1 MAMPMGPQPTPRAAR
16 IKSVAEKDGVKLLEM
31 NFGPQHP
38 STHGVL
44 RLKVKLDGEIVQD
57 VEPVLGYL
65 HRSKEKI
72 AELHQYLKFIEITDR
87 MDYNAPGLNEWGFCL
102 AVEKLMDLEVPERA
116 EYLRVIHGE
125 LHRIA
130 SHWLF
135 LGTMGLDVGA
145 VTPFFW
151 AWREREQALNL
162 NEALTGVRMHSNYV
176 RFGGVKFDAPHGW
189 FEKLKAYLDQV
200 PDRIDEFEDLLVQND
215 IIRARMIDVGVLSK
229 QDAISLGATGP
240 MLRASGVGFDLRRYD
255 PYSVYDR
262 FDFDVAVADT
272 GDVYARF
279 LVRMMEIRESV
290 KIIEQAL
297 GEIPEGDVVDS
308 SVDGAKQFR
317 IKPDEGEA
325 YGKIES
331 AKGELAYYIVSD
343 GSMKPYR
350 VKIRGPSYSNLQCL
364 RTMAVGQKIPDLIAS
379 LGSID
384 IVLGDVDR

>member
-1 MAMPMGPQPTPRAAR
+1 MAMPMGPQATPRAAR
-16 IKSVAEKDGVKLLEM
+16 IKSVAEQDGVKLLEM

-102 AVEKLMDLEVPERA
+102 AVEELMDLEVPERA

-135 LGTMGLDVGA
+135 LGTMGLDIGA

-151 AWREREQALNL
+151 GWREREQALNL

-176 RFGGVKFDAPHGW
+176 RFGGVKFDAPRGW
-189 FEKLKAYLDQV
+189 FETLGAYLDQL
-200 PDRIDEFEDLLVQND
+200 PDRLEEFENLLVQND
-215 IIRARMIDVGVLSK
+215 ILRARMIDVGVLPK
-229 QDAISLGATGP
+229 KDAISLGATGP
-240 MLRASGVGFDLRRYD
+240 MLRASGVGFDMRRYD

-272 GDVYARF
+272 CDVYARF
-279 LVRMMEIRESV
+279 LVRIMELRESAR
-290 KIIEQAL
+290 IIQQAIK
-297 GEIPEGDVVDS
+297 EIPEGDVIDP
-308 SVDGAKQFR
+308 SVEGAKQFR
-317 IKPDEGEA
+317 IKPEEGEA
-325 YGKIES
+325 YSRIEA

>member
-1 MAMPMGPQPTPRAAR
+1 MAAR
-16 IKSVAEKDGVKLLEM
+16 MIPTAKAARVKTLESKGGKKLLELNM
-31 NFGPQHP
+31 GPQHP

-44 RLKVKLDGEIVQD
+44 RLKVKLDGEVVED

-87 MDYNAPGLNEWGFCL
+87 MDYNAPGLNEWGFCM
-102 AVEKLMDLEVPERA
+102 AVEKLMDVQVPERG
-116 EYLRVIHGE
+116 EYLRVVHGE
-125 LHRIA
+125 LHRIG
-130 SHWLF
+130 SHLLF

-151 AWREREQALNL
+151 SWREREQVLNL

-176 RFGGVKFDAPHGW
+176 RFGGVKFDIPEGW
-189 FEKLKAYLDQV
+189 V
-200 PDRIDEFEDLLVQND
+200 PKVREFLGQLPARLDEFEDLLVQND
-215 IIRARMIDVGVLSK
+215 IVRMRMINIGVLSK
-229 QDAISLGATGP
+229 QDAVALGATGP
-240 MLRASGVGFDLRRYD
+240 MARASGVGYDMRKYD

-279 LVRMMEIRESV
+279 LVRIMEVRESI

-297 GEIPEGDVVDS
+297 DDLPEGDILDP
-308 SVDGAKQFR
+308 SVEGAKQFR
-317 IKPDEGEA
+317 IKPAKGEA
-325 YGKIES
+325 YGRIES

-350 VKIRGPSYSNLQCL
+350 VKIRGPSYTNLQCL
-364 RTMAVGQKIPDLIAS
+364 RTIARGQKIPDLIAS